1 MDSFDASTA
10 NKQPASGGITVEPF
24 DGVVT
29 ATFADVIIGS
39 SKEALL
45 LREEDHDPVFY
56 IPFKDVY
63 FDFLRKSP
71 TVTHCPHKGDA
82 SHWSV
87 SANGEGMDDVVW
99 AYETPFA
106 GVAEI
111 AGHAA
116 FYPKKV
122 RIEAVNNQTDQ
133 SIDL

>member
-10 NKQPASGGITVEPF
+10 NKQPALGGITVEPF

-29 ATFADVIIGS
+29 ATFADVIVGS
-39 SKEALL
+39 TQEALL

-56 IPFKDVY
+56 FPLEDIY
-63 FDFLRKSP
+63 FTFLRKSP

-87 SANGEGMDDVVW
+87 SANGEGMDDVMW
-99 AYETPFA
+99 TYETPSA
-106 GVAEI
+106 GVASI

-122 RIEAVNNQTDQ
+122 RIEAVNNQTDR